1 MTGIL
6 ENIYKEQAGL
16 LTARQLTGAGT
27 IAWECPSNIALI
39 KYWGKKSGQL
49 PINPSLSFTLSH
61 ATTRLSLEYEVIREG
76 RQPEVT
82 YFFEGKPQK
91 PFGDKF
97 RKYLLQ
103 VTPFLPFLKSMKL
116 TINTGNSFPHS
127 AGIASSAS
135 SFGAMALA
143 LCSLEQ
149 EICGTLQDSDD
160 FFRKASFLARIGS
173 GSASRSVRGGAQLW
187 GYTPSFPGSSDEAAV
202 EITREIHP
210 VFRDYRDSIL
220 VVNSGAKSVSSS
232 AGHRLMEDHGF
243 SRPRVEQARN
253 HLVRLLSVLRA
264 GDQEEF
270 TAIAEQE
277 ALTLHALMLSSN
289 PGLILLK
296 PETLRILELIRQ
308 FRGETGIMACFT
320 LDAGPNVHVLYPSAC
335 QDRMR
340 GFITGQLA
348 RYCEHGLMLHDQVG
362 KGPVKIP

>member
-6 ENIYKEQAGL
+6 ENIYREQAGL
-16 LTARQLTGAGT
+16 LAAPHSIGAGT

-39 KYWGKKSGQL
+39 KYWGKKPGQL
-49 PINPSLSFTLSH
+49 PINPSLSFTLSR
-61 ATTRLSLEYEVIREG
+61 ATTRLTLEYEVIREG
-76 RQPEVT
+76 RQPEVS

-97 RKYLLQ
+97 RKYLLLI
-103 VTPFLPFLKSMKL
+103 TPFLPFLKSMRL

-135 SFGAMALA
+135 SFGALALA

-149 EICGTLQDSDD
+149 EIYGTLQDPDD
-160 FFRKASFLARIGS
+160 FYRKASFLARLGS
-173 GSASRSVRGGAQLW
+173 GSASRSVRGGALLW
-187 GYTPSFPGSSDEAAV
+187 GDTTAFPGSSDEAAL
-202 EITREIHP
+202 EITREVHP

-220 VVNSGAKSVSSS
+220 VVNSGAKFISSS
-232 AGHRLMEDHGF
+232 AGHRLMEDHAF
-243 SRPRVEQARN
+243 TRARVEQAHN
-253 HLVRLLSVLRA
+253 HLIRLLSVLRT

-270 TAIAEQE
+270 TAITEQE

-308 FRGETGIMACFT
+308 FRGKTGIMACFT
-320 LDAGPNVHVLYPSAC
+320 LDAGPNVHVLYPSAS
-335 QDRMR
+335 QDRMHR
-340 GFITGQLA
+340 FITGQLA
-348 RYCEHGLMLHDQVG
+348 RYCEHGLILHDQVG
-362 KGPVKIP
+362 KGPVKIN